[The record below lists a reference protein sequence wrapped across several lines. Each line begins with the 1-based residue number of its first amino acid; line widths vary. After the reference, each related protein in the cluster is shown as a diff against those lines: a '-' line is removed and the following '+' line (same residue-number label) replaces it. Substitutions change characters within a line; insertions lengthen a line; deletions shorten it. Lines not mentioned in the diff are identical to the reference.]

1 VDHSELFVD
10 ILLVTGAAFVGGMV
24 AHSLRLPTIIGFL
37 AAGIAIGPN
46 TPGPAGNVED
56 IEALAELGV
65 VFLMF
70 GLGIQ
75 VSFRELVQLRKVAL
89 GAGAAQVALTVVAA
103 FAVSPL
109 LGLEWQGGI
118 VLAFL
123 VAISSTVV
131 ALKLLEGRGEAASLH
146 GKAAVAILVFQDLAV
161 IVMILILPSLS
172 GETVDVRRFLAALG
186 KGAVLIAIVYVL
198 ATVVVPRVW
207 RQIAF
212 RRSRELSLLASLTL
226 AVGLATGSALLGL
239 SVAFGAFLAG
249 LAVSESEF
257 GFQTLS
263 DILPL
268 REVFATVFFVAIGM
282 LIVPDVLFDEP
293 VIVIGIIVMT
303 IIAKGAITTGVV
315 RLVGLAG
322 ADAIRT
328 GATMAQ
334 VGEFSFVLAR
344 AGLDEGLIS
353 DDIASAFLMG
363 AAATI
368 LLSPGVLAAA
378 EPLVAVSRRV
388 AALRPFMAEGRRP
401 FGLDDRS
408 LHRHVI
414 IGGFGRTGRALARSL
429 AGRRLAFV
437 VAESN
442 PYLFDQAREANV
454 PFVFGD
460 ISLPEVQE
468 LCNIADAR
476 TLAITFEGDE
486 ARVAVV
492 NARLANA
499 NVDIVV
505 RGAGPETHTMLREMG
520 AREVVDPEF
529 EASQEFVR
537 HVLHRFGLDAREISA
552 LQATRRAEHY
562 GRELE

>member
-1 VDHSELFVD
+1 MEHSDLFVD
-10 ILLVTGAAFVGGMV
+10 ILLVTGAAFIGGYL
-24 AHSLRLPTIIGFL
+24 AHLLRLPTIIGFL

-56 IEALAELGV
+56 IEVLAELGV
-65 VFLMF
+65 IFLMF

-75 VSFRELVQLRKVAL
+75 VSFRDLIQLRRVAL
-89 GAGAAQVALTVVAA
+89 AGGVAQVVLTAIVA
-103 FAVSPL
+103 FAASPL

-131 ALKLLEGRGEAASLH
+131 ALKLLESRGEAASLH
-146 GKAAVAILVFQDLAV
+146 GKAAVAILIFQDLAV
-161 IVMILILPSLS
+161 IVMILILPSL
-172 GETVDVRRFLAALG
+172 GGGKLDYTGFLAALG
-186 KGAVLIAIVYVL
+186 KGAVMIAATYVL
-198 ATVVVPRVW
+198 ATKVVPSVW

-282 LIVPDVLFDEP
+282 LIVPDVLFDQP
-293 VIVIGIIVMT
+293 LIVAGIIVLT
-303 IIAKGAITTGVV
+303 VCAKGAITTGVV
-315 RLVGLAG
+315 RAVGLSG
-322 ADAIRT
+322 ADALRT

-344 AGLDEGLIS
+344 AGLDEGLIG

-368 LLSPGVLAAA
+368 LLSPGVLSLAD
-378 EPLVAVSRRV
+378 PLVVLFRR
-388 AALRPFMAEGRRP
+388 LEGLKPFMAETRTP

-429 AGRRLAFV
+429 AGRRLPYV

-442 PYLFDQAREANV
+442 PYLVDQARQADV

-460 ISLPEVQE
+460 ISRPEIQE
-468 LCNIADAR
+468 LCNLGDAR
-476 TLAITFEGDE
+476 TLAITFQGDE

-492 NARLANA
+492 NAKLANPA
-499 NVDIVV
+499 VDIVV
-505 RGAGPETHTMLREMG
+505 RGSGVETHALLRELG

-529 EASQEFVR
+529 EASLEFVR
-537 HVLHRFGLDAREISA
+537 HVLHRFGVDAREIAAMQQS
-552 LQATRRAEHY
+552 RRSEHY
-562 GRELE
+562 RPA

>member
-1 VDHSELFVD
+1 VEHSELFVD
-10 ILLVTGAAFVGGMV
+10 ILLVTGAAFIGGYV
-24 AHSLRLPTIIGFL
+24 AHLLRLPTIIGFL

-56 IEALAELGV
+56 IEVLAELGV
-65 VFLMF
+65 IFLMF

-75 VSFRELVQLRKVAL
+75 VSFRDLIQLRRVAL
-89 GAGAAQVALTVVAA
+89 AGGAAQVVVTAIVA
-103 FAVSPL
+103 FAASPL
-109 LGLEWQGGI
+109 LGLDWQGGV

-131 ALKLLEGRGEAASLH
+131 ALKLLESRGETSSLH
-146 GKAAVAILVFQDLAV
+146 GKAAVAILIFQDLAV
-161 IVMILILPSLS
+161 IVMILILPSL
-172 GETVDVRRFLAALG
+172 GGGGLDYGGFLAALG
-186 KGAVLIAIVYVL
+186 KGAVMIAIAYVL
-198 ATVVVPRVW
+198 ATKVVPSVW

-282 LIVPDVLFDEP
+282 LIVPDVLFDQP
-293 VIVIGIIVMT
+293 LIVAGIILLTVC
-303 IIAKGAITTGVV
+303 AKGVITTGVV
-315 RLVGLAG
+315 RAVGLSG
-322 ADAIRT
+322 ADALRT

-368 LLSPGVLAAA
+368 LLSPGVLSISN
-378 EPLVAVSRRV
+378 PLVALFRRLE
-388 AALRPFMAEGRRP
+388 ALKPFMAETRTP

-429 AGRRLAFV
+429 AGRRLPYV

-442 PYLFDQAREANV
+442 PYLLDQARQANV

-460 ISLPEVQE
+460 ISRREILE
-468 LCNIADAR
+468 LCNIDDAR
-476 TLAITFEGDE
+476 TVAITFGGDE

-492 NARLANA
+492 NAKLANPA
-499 NVDIVV
+499 VDIVV
-505 RGAGPETHTMLREMG
+505 RGSGVETHALLRELG

-529 EASQEFVR
+529 EASLEFVR
-537 HVLHRFGLDAREISA
+537 HVLHRFGLDAREIAA
-552 LQATRRAEHY
+552 LQQARRSEHY
-562 GRELE
+562 RSE